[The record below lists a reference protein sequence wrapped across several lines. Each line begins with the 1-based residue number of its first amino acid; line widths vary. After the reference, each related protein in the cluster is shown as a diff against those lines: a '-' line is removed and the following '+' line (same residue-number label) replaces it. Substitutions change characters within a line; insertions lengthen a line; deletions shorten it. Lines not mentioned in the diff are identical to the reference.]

1 VRRIQYVN
9 VCSGRLKTGQKC
21 CPVYAYVFITVL
33 PTVFGLSG
41 SIVEVSMAEI
51 AQSVYALEG
60 SIAITGPWCNGYV
73 IT

>member
-1 VRRIQYVN
+1 M
-9 VCSGRLKTGQKC
+9 
-21 CPVYAYVFITVL
+21 YAYVFITVL

>member
-1 VRRIQYVN
+1 M
-9 VCSGRLKTGQKC
+9 
-21 CPVYAYVFITVL
+21 YAYVFITVL

-73 IT
+73 TT